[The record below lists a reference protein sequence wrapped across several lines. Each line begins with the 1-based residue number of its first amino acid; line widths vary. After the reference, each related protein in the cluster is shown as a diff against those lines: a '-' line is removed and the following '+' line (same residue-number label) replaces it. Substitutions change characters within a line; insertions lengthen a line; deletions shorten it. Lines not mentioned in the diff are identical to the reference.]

1 MKKTPRDIII
11 LHKRSKNY
19 HHMLY
24 CFRDMGHDRSNC
36 YFSFWATYCPFT
48 PLTVPES
55 EFKKMKKNPGNIII
69 LQMCTKNYD

>member
-1 MKKTPRDIII
+1 
-11 LHKRSKNY
+11 
-19 HHMLY
+19 
-24 CFRDMGHDRSNC
+24 MGHDRSNC
-36 YFSFWATYCPFT
+36 YFSFWATFCPFT